1 MSDELNELSSVPP
14 NTQSMEP
21 SVESPVD
28 PPKLPP
34 VLPPRPSKKKGSW
47 LPTVIVILLLMAGIT
62 ALGVIMIFA
71 IMNDGWR
78 AVLRAV
84 EKDGWEWVWKVT
96 LIGTCG
102 LFAFYS
108 RCWSPSVARRTSAN
122 CSADSAKGRP
132 PVNPIPATDHS
143 FVFTSA
149 QTGLTFPSHEWN

>member
-1 MSDELNELSSVPP
+1 MSDELNKLSSVPP

-78 AVLRAV
+78 AVLGAV

-102 LFAFYS
+102 LFALL
-108 RCWSPSVARRTSAN
+108 SVLVTVGGAQDIRKLLRRLREREASGE
-122 CSADSAKGRP
+122 SDSG
-132 PVNPIPATDHS
+132 D
-143 FVFTSA
+143 
-149 QTGLTFPSHEWN
+149 

>member
-1 MSDELNELSSVPP
+1 MSDELNKLSSVPP

-47 LPTVIVILLLMAGIT
+47 LSTVIVILLLMAGIT
-62 ALGVIMIFA
+62 AIGVIMIFA
-71 IMNDGWR
+71 IMDNGWP

-84 EKDGWEWVWKVT
+84 EKDGWEWKVT

-102 LFAFYS
+102 LFALL
-108 RCWSPSVARRTSAN
+108 SVLVTVGGAQDIRKLFRRLREQEASGN
-122 CSADSAKGRP
+122 PDSDA
-132 PVNPIPATDHS
+132 
-143 FVFTSA
+143 
-149 QTGLTFPSHEWN
+149 

>member
-1 MSDELNELSSVPP
+1 
-14 NTQSMEP
+14 MEP

-47 LPTVIVILLLMAGIT
+47 LPTVFVILLLMAGIT

-71 IMNDGWR
+71 IMNDGWP

-102 LFAFYS
+102 LFALL
-108 RCWSPSVARRTSAN
+108 SVLVTVGGAQDIRKLLRRLREREASGE
-122 CSADSAKGRP
+122 SDSG
-132 PVNPIPATDHS
+132 D
-143 FVFTSA
+143 
-149 QTGLTFPSHEWN
+149 